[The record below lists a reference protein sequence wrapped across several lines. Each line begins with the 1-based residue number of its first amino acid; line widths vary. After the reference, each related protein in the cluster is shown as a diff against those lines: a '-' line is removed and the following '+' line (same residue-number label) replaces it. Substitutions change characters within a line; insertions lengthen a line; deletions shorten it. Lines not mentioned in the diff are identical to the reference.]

1 MEKQTMDFPTAAQL
15 TEELKR
21 IRYQK
26 GFRKML
32 RSTISS
38 LLVVAAVAVLI
49 SMLFLPVLRV
59 TGTSMTPTL
68 TNDELVICGKRS
80 NFKSVKCTPFV
91 RQCGII
97 EIYQ

>member
-32 RSTISS
+32 RSTT
-38 LLVVAAVAVLI
+38 AAAERFGRPFDFDAVFAGSACDRNEHDTYI
-49 SMLFLPVLRV
+49 
-59 TGTSMTPTL
+59 
-68 TNDELVICGKRS
+68 NE
-80 NFKSVKCTPFV
+80 
-91 RQCGII
+91 
-97 EIYQ
+97 